1 MRSPVTAQRRSYA
14 SVTST
19 RKAPCPRRARDE
31 VGVAAHAVFRAE
43 RLPGERGGQA
53 GVAHEKPAPG
63 DDVVGGMELEEK
75 WLTGADRPKRT
86 SAGPPEVDF
95 VGRVRGELG
104 EPVAIG

>member
-1 MRSPVTAQRRSYA
+1 
-14 SVTST
+14 
-19 RKAPCPRRARDE
+19 
-31 VGVAAHAVFRAE
+31 
-43 RLPGERGGQA
+43 
-53 GVAHEKPAPG
+53 
-63 DDVVGGMELEEK
+63 MELEEK